1 MIQMKRSPKYAG
13 KWDKDRRNQNS
24 YFHFNDGNYAEKD
37 ESIENFDFHKWLKE
51 EVSYKG
57 I

>member
-1 MIQMKRSPKYAG
+1 MKQSPKYAG

-37 ESIENFDFHKWLKE
+37 ESIESFDFHRWLKE